1 MHFKCLTKSQE
12 LPLNEN
18 PGLMYSPRMY
28 VVEVMLG
35 IPVHVVQT
43 VCLMQ
48 ENFLQASRKTDTVS
62 CNSMF
67 ICEKLSSSQQCAWWR
82 QTPAKEKLS
91 PTRKD
96 SERVITLFS
105 TDSSNLDWYLSG

>member
-1 MHFKCLTKSQE
+1 MHFKCLAKSQE
-12 LPLNEN
+12 LSLSEN
-18 PGLMYSPRMY
+18 PRMY

-35 IPVHVVQT
+35 IPVYVVQT

-48 ENFLQASRKTDTVS
+48 ENFLQVSHKTDTVS

-67 ICEKLSSSQQCAWWR
+67 ICQKLSPSQQCAWWR
-82 QTPAKEKLS
+82 QTPAKEKLT

-105 TDSSNLDWYLSG
+105 TDSSNLDWYLTN